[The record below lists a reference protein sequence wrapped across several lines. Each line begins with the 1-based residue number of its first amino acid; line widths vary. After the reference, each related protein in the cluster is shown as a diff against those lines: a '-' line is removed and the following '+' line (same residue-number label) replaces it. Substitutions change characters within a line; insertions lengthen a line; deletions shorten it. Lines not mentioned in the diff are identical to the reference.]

1 MAVSIQESMAYRISQ
16 RFLFVWLNS
25 RTYQILAS
33 LYVAWVRILDGSLFN
48 RLLAP
53 YISVRSDSWGIGQ
66 LSIVRSFWNRVGGA
80 IVASITKWLNGSR
93 VQHSVTILSQE
104 LREAPISSLGA
115 VLFGFSTIY
124 FALEFIFG
132 SLSGSIWVFIAI
144 AITLLGLLGIA
155 LPSTLFQGS
164 VLSRR
169 IPHRDTKHLPGLILM
184 GVSVAICGFF
194 WNPLYVVLL
203 LLSVVFSVWVLSRPE
218 VGLYA
223 IAAYALLD
231 FLIRSSF
238 PSTIAK
244 YWSFGLLTF
253 ILVGILFQLAKY
265 PQRKFYFT
273 WVGFPLL
280 ALLLWCILSMAFT
293 RVSFNVG
300 FEGVRAI
307 LQTSLFFFATLN
319 AIRTRRQ
326 LQRFFLVLALVLAV
340 VSIYAIYQY
349 IIQVPVKPGW
359 VDVDF
364 EQDIKS
370 RSYSIFPSP
379 NALSGYLVLFIP
391 LLLVLL
397 IEERV
402 PAAKML
408 YLAVTGLAAL
418 ALIFT
423 LTRAAWLAC
432 GLSLIFL
439 GILHD
444 RRILLLVG
452 LVGALLPAFP
462 EFSQRF
468 ATLISGEY
476 WVKSATA
483 GRLYRWQLGQQI
495 AEGNPLFG
503 SGPGTFGGAVAFRAG
518 YWPGIYA
525 DNYYIKTM
533 AEIGFPGLIFF
544 LLTLLSLLV
553 AGFQRIR
560 SLVDR
565 KLRNIGWGIQAGLIA
580 FLIHM
585 FTENLWEEPSLAVAF
600 WMLGGI
606 MLALPWLEKP
616 VETT

>member
-1 MAVSIQESMAYRISQ
+1 
-16 RFLFVWLNS
+16 
-25 RTYQILAS
+25 
-33 LYVAWVRILDGSLFN
+33 
-48 RLLAP
+48 
-53 YISVRSDSWGIGQ
+53 
-66 LSIVRSFWNRVGGA
+66 
-80 IVASITKWLNGSR
+80 
-93 VQHSVTILSQE
+93 
-104 LREAPISSLGA
+104 
-115 VLFGFSTIY
+115 IY
-124 FALEFIFG
+124 FALEFLFG
-132 SLSGSIWVFIAI
+132 SLSGSIWIFIAI

-164 VLSRR
+164 FLGRR
-169 IPHRDTKHLPGLILM
+169 IPHRDTKHLPALILM
-184 GVSVAICGFF
+184 GVFIAICGFF
-194 WNPLYVVLL
+194 WNPLYVALL

-265 PQRKFYFT
+265 PNRKFYFT

-280 ALLLWCILSMAFT
+280 VLLLWCILSMAFT
-293 RVSFNVG
+293 KVSFDVG
-300 FEGVRAI
+300 FEGIRAI
-307 LQTSLFFFATLN
+307 LQTSLFFFATVN

-326 LQRFFLVLALVLAV
+326 LQRFFFILALMLAV
-340 VSIYAIYQY
+340 VSLYAIYQY

-364 EQDIKS
+364 EQDIIS
-370 RSYSIFPSP
+370 RSYSIFSSP

-397 IEERV
+397 LEERA

-452 LVGALLPAFP
+452 LVGVLLPAFP

-468 ATLISGEY
+468 TTLISGEY

-560 SLVDR
+560 SLTDR
-565 KLRNIGWGIQAGLIA
+565 KLRNIGWGIEAGLIA

-616 VETT
+616 IETS

>member
-1 MAVSIQESMAYRISQ
+1 M
-16 RFLFVWLNS
+16 
-25 RTYQILAS
+25 
-33 LYVAWVRILDGSLFN
+33 
-48 RLLAP
+48 
-53 YISVRSDSWGIGQ
+53 
-66 LSIVRSFWNRVGGA
+66 
-80 IVASITKWLNGSR
+80 
-93 VQHSVTILSQE
+93 
-104 LREAPISSLGA
+104 
-115 VLFGFSTIY
+115 
-124 FALEFIFG
+124 
-132 SLSGSIWVFIAI
+132 
-144 AITLLGLLGIA
+144 
-155 LPSTLFQGS
+155 
-164 VLSRR
+164 
-169 IPHRDTKHLPGLILM
+169 
-184 GVSVAICGFF
+184 
-194 WNPLYVVLL
+194 
-203 LLSVVFSVWVLSRPE
+203 
-218 VGLYA
+218 YA

-238 PSTIAK
+238 PNTIAK
-244 YWSFGLLTF
+244 YWSFGLLTL

-280 ALLLWCILSMAFT
+280 VLLLWCILSMVFT
-293 RVSFNVG
+293 KVSFNVG

-397 IEERV
+397 FEERV

-452 LVGALLPAFP
+452 LVGTLLPAFP

-525 DNYYIKTM
+525 DNYYIKDNGT
-533 AEIGFPGLIFF
+533 
-544 LLTLLSLLV
+544 
-553 AGFQRIR
+553 R
-560 SLVDR
+560 
-565 KLRNIGWGIQAGLIA
+565 
-580 FLIHM
+580 
-585 FTENLWEEPSLAVAF
+585 LASR
-600 WMLGGI
+600 G
-606 MLALPWLEKP
+606 
-616 VETT
+616 